1 VNSFSF
7 CASAFWK
14 GCGGTFFAKKVPPQ
28 KSPHKRILLTIPTFF
43 DMIKV
48 EKIFQKILAKSVTF
62 GTKGRDIK

>member
-1 VNSFSF
+1 LIFFVRKVFGEG
-7 CASAFWK
+7 A
-14 GCGGTFFAKKVPPQ
+14 GEPFFAKKVPPQ

-62 GTKGRDIK
+62 GTKGRDIE